1 MDNTLLSPK
10 EQLVEDLRAT
20 VENIDARHKEN
31 ETIIEQNRAEVERLQ
46 QKSVNVSA
54 QLKRIEENFDT
65 VPRQDIKVA
74 YESAIDALTRLV
86 SMRNQLEK
94 LEDNQRYMEEYRDKI
109 ESVLDTLDDVSISGG
124 VAGAVGDG
132 GGPRR
137 YSLGGEQIVRIV
149 EAQESERK
157 ALANALHDGPAQSL
171 TNFILQAGICQRLFD
186 RDPDTSSTELTNLK
200 AAASTSFQKVRDFIF
215 ELRPMMLDDLGLIA
229 TIRRHTENY
238 SEKYENIEINF
249 HLTGAESRFP
259 NHIEVMMFRG
269 LQTLISNSI
278 EILTAKTID
287 IRLDI
292 GDDRLIGTVE
302 DNGRTFD
309 AEVELDRSQGDSP
322 LQNLLDLRERLQM
335 VDGSLDIFS
344 AEGEVNSVQIVLP
357 LIDVEA

>member
-20 VENIDARHKEN
+20 VESIDARLKEN

-54 QLKRIEENFDT
+54 QIKRIEENFDS

-74 YESAIDALTRLV
+74 YESAIDTRTRHV
-86 SMRNQLEK
+86 SMRSQLEK

-109 ESVLDTLDDVSISGG
+109 DQILGMLESVTLGG
-124 VAGAVGDG
+124 GPAAVGDG
-132 GGPRR
+132 GGAPRR
-137 YSLGGEQIVRIV
+137 LSLGGEQIVRIV

-171 TNFILQAGICQRLFD
+171 TNFILQAEICQRLFD
-186 RDPDTSSTELTNLK
+186 RDPDTASTELNNLK
-200 AAASTSFQKVRDFIF
+200 AAASSSFQKVRDFIF

-238 SEKYENIEINF
+238 NDKYENIDINF

-278 EILTAKTID
+278 EILNAKTVD

-292 GDDRLIGTVE
+292 GEDRLIGTVE
-302 DNGRTFD
+302 DDGRTFD

-335 VDGSLDIFS
+335 VDGNLDIFS

-357 LIDVEA
+357 LIDLEP

>member
-1 MDNTLLSPK
+1 MDNTLLDPK
-10 EQLVEDLRAT
+10 EQLLEDLRET
-20 VENIDARHKEN
+20 VESIDARLKEN

-54 QLKRIEENFDT
+54 QIKRVEENFDT

-74 YESAIDALTRLV
+74 YESAIETRTRLV
-86 SMRNQLEK
+86 SMRGQLEK
-94 LEDNQRYMEEYRDKI
+94 LEDNQRYMEEYRDKLDQVLAMLG
-109 ESVLDTLDDVSISGG
+109 SVTLGGAISSS
-124 VAGAVGDG
+124 GDG
-132 GGPRR
+132 AGMVRKL
-137 YSLGGEQIVRIV
+137 SLGGEQIVRIV
-149 EAQESERK
+149 EAQEAERK

-171 TNFILQAGICQRLFD
+171 TNFILQAEICQRLFD
-186 RDPDTSSTELTNLK
+186 RDPDIASTELNNLK

-238 SEKYENIEINF
+238 DEKHENISVQF

-269 LQTLISNSI
+269 LQTLITNSI
-278 EILTAKTID
+278 EILKATQID

-292 GDDRLIGTVE
+292 GDDRLMGTVE

-309 AEVELDRSQGDSP
+309 PEVELDRSQGDSP
-322 LQNLLDLRERLQM
+322 LQNMVDLRERLQM
-335 VDGSLDIFS
+335 VDGDLDIFS
-344 AEGEVNSVQIVLP
+344 AEGEVNSVQIMLP
-357 LIDVEA
+357 LIEMEA